1 TARLSILESM
11 NATISKNREQLSQ
24 YAPRIITIMISPSKI
39 GELIGPGGKNIRAI
53 CEETGAKIDI
63 EDDGTVLISSVDGE
77 AGQKAK
83 ERVEA
88 CTEEAVVG
96 KVYSGLVR
104 RIAAFGAFLEIIPG
118 TDGMLHI
125 SEIDHTHVKRVEDYM
140 KLGDRLDVKV
150 LSMDNEGKIRLSR
163 KALLGADG
171 DKGSEN

>member
-1 TARLSILESM
+1 MGNE
-11 NATISKNREQLSQ
+11 ISTCDHDG
-24 YAPRIITIMISPSKI
+24 APRRLFPCH
-39 GELIGPGGKNIRAI
+39 GQARPFP
-53 CEETGAKIDI
+53 C
-63 EDDGTVLISSVDGE
+63 DGDHRGE